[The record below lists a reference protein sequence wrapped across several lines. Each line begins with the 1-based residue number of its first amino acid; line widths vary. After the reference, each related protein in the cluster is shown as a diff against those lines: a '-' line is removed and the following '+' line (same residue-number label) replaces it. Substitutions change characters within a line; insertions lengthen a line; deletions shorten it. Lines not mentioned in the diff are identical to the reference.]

1 MEKVINESLK
11 KEKDI
16 EKIKIKIFS
25 KTLNKNHN
33 LKIRDFY
40 ILQIQP
46 YLCKKHT
53 KEKLILLEECI
64 SNKLIDNIDTYYN
77 IEEAKNNLLNII
89 NEKESH
95 KSPNYISLENYIFE
109 KMTKYITQKK
119 IIDHN
124 LEIINKIKL
133 QNEKVKKKKYFNIN
147 EVSNDFTNSMIDE
160 GVKINRRPSIKKK
173 RKEKKVVILI
183 KTDKN
188 LKDEKYKKIMEK
200 RENLIL
206 INELRQSTNKIKAYN
221 NKLKMKSTNLFYL
234 IFKKVIKKYKK
245 DSSIEFIKRLK
256 KLWEIL
262 GPKRTST
269 YQKTV
274 ILPIAQKLKKSMK
287 INRMSLME
295 RKSLVPR
302 LMDLFKKNI
311 FKTNRHKFKPSYLFS
326 KKFNKDYNDFNN
338 FFRDWNNNRDKNI
351 INDIYKYTEINFNIN
366 HNILYSQIN
375 KLIKNNKLDDLNKE
389 VTKNKN
395 NNNDNKKRFNTISNF
410 SNKNKK
416 YSLRK
421 EKVRFKDKNIFN
433 TNNNNKLL
441 LNLKYQL

>member
-109 KMTKYITQKK
+109 KMTKHITQKK

-221 NKLKMKSTNLFYL
+221 NKLKIKATNIFYL

-245 DSSIEFIKRLK
+245 DSFIEFIKRLK

>member
-16 EKIKIKIFS
+16 EKLKIKIFS
-25 KTLNKNHN
+25 KTLNINHN
-33 LKIRDFY
+33 LKIKDFY

-53 KEKLILLEECI
+53 KEKLVLLEDCI
-64 SNKLIDNIDTYYN
+64 TNKLFENIETYYN
-77 IEEAKNNLLNII
+77 ISDARNNLLNII
-89 NEKESH
+89 NEKEIN
-95 KSPNYISLENYIFE
+95 KSPNYITLENYIFE
-109 KMTKYITQKK
+109 KMTKYIAQKK
-119 IIDHN
+119 IIDRN
-124 LEIINKIKL
+124 LDIINKIKL
-133 QNEKVKKKKYFNIN
+133 QNEKIKKKKYFNIN
-147 EVSNDFTNSMIDE
+147 EVSNDFTNSIIDE
-160 GVKINRRPSIKKK
+160 GIKINRRPSIKKK

-188 LKDEKYKKIMEK
+188 TKDEKYKKIMEK
-200 RENLIL
+200 RENMIL
-206 INELRQSTNKIKAYN
+206 INELKQSMNKINAYN
-221 NKLKMKSTNLFYL
+221 YKLKIKSTNIFFL
-234 IFKKVIKKYKK
+234 IFKKIIKKYKK

-256 KLWEIL
+256 KIKDESN
-262 GPKRTST
+262 PRRTST

-274 ILPIAQKLKKSMK
+274 ILPIANKLKKSMK
-287 INRMSLME
+287 LNRMSLME

-311 FKTNRHKFKPSYLFS
+311 FNTKKYKFKPVYLFS
-326 KKFNKDYNDFNN
+326 KKFNKEYNDFNS
-338 FFRDWNNNRDKNI
+338 FFRDWNNNRDTKI
-351 INDIYKYTEINFNIN
+351 IDDIYKYTEINFNIN

-395 NNNDNKKRFNTISNF
+395 NNVNKKRFNTISNF
-410 SNKNKK
+410 SNKNKIV
-416 YSLRK
+416 SLKK
-421 EKVRFKDKNIFN
+421 EKMNFKDKNIFK
-433 TNNNNKLL
+433 TDNNNKLL

>member
-33 LKIRDFY
+33 LKIKDFY

-124 LEIINKIKL
+124 LEILNKIKL

-221 NKLKMKSTNLFYL
+221 YKLKIKATNILYL
-234 IFKKVIKKYKK
+234 LFKKVIKKYKK